1 MEADK
6 AGIGMDEGGR
16 AAGTQKKRRIRT
28 RNLVLRSLSA
38 LSILC
43 LMYLAL
49 YRDILHGDLGGL
61 GWAVLAAL
69 LSVPGL
75 REFFRLV
82 RSCGVKP
89 FSAAGYVLGPL
100 WLLASE
106 WELSGG
112 AAPIG
117 ADTVFLIVA
126 VIAFMLLQ
134 LTRKTNE
141 NAPLHVAASLL
152 GMVYCVFLPGLTLRL
167 HHLELSPGGWPAHGT
182 EFVVVCVFVSKVAD
196 VGALLVGSRWG
207 RHKMIPR
214 LSPGKTWEGAAG
226 GFVFSLLL
234 LQFMILTEPR
244 MALAR
249 LGTAGLLLLS
259 FLLAAAGM
267 TGDLVESA
275 FKRGGGR
282 KDAGRGVPGFGGMLD
297 LIDSIILAAP
307 AMYLFLLFYGAR
319 QAP

>member
-1 MEADK
+1 M
-6 AGIGMDEGGR
+6 GGGGR
-16 AAGTQKKRRIRT
+16 TAGTQIKRRVRI
-28 RNLVLRSLSA
+28 RNLVLRSFSS

-49 YRDILHGDLGGL
+49 YCDTRHGDSGGWA
-61 GWAVLAAL
+61 WAVLAAL
-69 LSVPGL
+69 LSIPAL
-75 REFFRLV
+75 REFYRLA
-82 RSCGVKP
+82 RSCGARP

-100 WLLASE
+100 WILAIE

-112 AAPIG
+112 SAPIG
-117 ADTVFLIVA
+117 VDTIFLIA
-126 VIAFMLLQ
+126 AAIAAMLLQ
-134 LTRKTNE
+134 LTRRTNE
-141 NAPLHVAASLL
+141 DAPIHVAASLF

-167 HHLELSPGGWPAHGT
+167 HHLELSPGGWPAHGM

-196 VGALLVGSRWG
+196 VGALLIGSRWG

-226 GFVFSLLL
+226 GLAFSLLL

-244 MALAR
+244 MALAG
-249 LGTAGLLLLS
+249 LGTGSQLLLS

-267 TGDLVESA
+267 AGDLIESA

-282 KDAGRGVPGFGGMLD
+282 KDAGRGIPGFGGMLD
-297 LIDSIILAAP
+297 LIDSIIAAAP
-307 AMYLFLLFYGAR
+307 VMYLFLLVCGAR